1 MRRQTCTRIRS
12 CARHLRTFF
21 DEVGC
26 RGKTRDDSGQAIAET
41 AISLVVTIT
50 LAFWLF
56 ELSMMTYTC
65 IVLNDAT
72 HEGVRYATLHGT
84 DSTTCS
90 GPDAAC
96 SDHTPY
102 ASVQT
107 AVRGITAISLH
118 NLTAMTITVTYPD
131 ATAKAGNR
139 VSVVVAYT
147 YVPYI
152 NFPGLRT
159 LLTFTSQGRITY

>member
-1 MRRQTCTRIRS
+1 MNFTLLPTR
-12 CARHLRTFF
+12 LR
-21 DEVGC
+21 GLRC
-26 RGKTRDDSGQAIAET
+26 HSGQAMVET

-65 IVLNDAT
+65 IILNDAT

-84 DSTTCS
+84 DSTNCS
-90 GPDAAC
+90 GPDASC
-96 SDHTPY
+96 TNHTPY
-102 ASVQT
+102 SPVQT
-107 AVRGITAISLH
+107 AVRAVTAISLH
-118 NLTAMTITVTYPD
+118 NLSAMTITVTYPD
-131 ATAKAGNR
+131 ATAKPGNR
-139 VSVVVAYT
+139 VSVAVAYT